1 MNKYRFPIPEN
12 DGYINIPIEIKWDFF
27 GKDDSIEIYEESV
40 IEDII
45 GTPRDFEIL
54 RFSHQPHTDNTRTD
68 INYEFN
74 FFDNTQGTGTDISL
88 ATASDWATTYLNEGF
103 TPNEIYYYDN
113 PFSKSFFKLDF
124 YDTNDTATQVIY
136 FTIIIPVQQGLN
148 ETVSI
153 TPYLPDVNIRVPVF
167 KLDYVGDKEG
177 FFMYWIRKKETIDI
191 KTFYMSAKFFNAR
204 VGGFMR
210 MMNAPQTTLP
220 NKFLFDTSVFFYYRV
235 ELDYTNYTY
244 SIFNSTNSRVGT
256 TSTIKWYEYVNQ

>member
-1 MNKYRFPIPEN
+1 VNKYRFPIPEN
-12 DGYINIPIEIKWDFF
+12 DGYINIPIEIKWDFL

-103 TPNEIYYYDN
+103 TPN
-113 PFSKSFFKLDF
+113 
-124 YDTNDTATQVIY
+124 Q
-136 FTIIIPVQQGLN
+136 II
-148 ETVSI
+148 
-153 TPYLPDVNIRVPVF
+153 PVF

-210 MMNAPQTTLP
+210 MMTVPQTTLP

-244 SIFNSTNSRVGT
+244 SIFNSTNNRVGT